1 MSSMAPQN
9 NSPASTNR
17 LQFPTI
23 GEINDAAATADSLN
37 NQILLSEM
45 EFDDFQF
52 FSEEEG
58 EEDQLGDKVTDN
70 DDNNSRMEK
79 RRSDGI
85 VRNKFSGL
93 RDSAQIEDETDIWS
107 FWGDQGSKSTD
118 FSDRLRAALRSNNPQ

>member
-85 VRNKFSGL
+85 VRNKFSGNFL
-93 RDSAQIEDETDIWS
+93 SVIAIFEILIPIDLLIVIC
-107 FWGDQGSKSTD
+107 
-118 FSDRLRAALRSNNPQ
+118 LLCNHHIALF